1 MTFFDA
7 GIKSDV
13 KDVITKTFMKLGN
26 MRGIFKAEDVFVIKS
41 PIKLVSFG
49 SNHDKSRSLNKLKK
63 DPFNQSITNDL
74 KN

>member
-63 DPFNQSITNDL
+63 DPFNQSLKNDL

>member
-26 MRGIFKAEDVFVIKS
+26 MRGIFKGEEVFVIKS
-41 PIKLVSFG
+41 PIKLVYFG
-49 SNHDKSRSLNKLKK
+49 SDHDKSRSFNKLKK
-63 DPFNQSITNDL
+63 DQFNQSLTNYL